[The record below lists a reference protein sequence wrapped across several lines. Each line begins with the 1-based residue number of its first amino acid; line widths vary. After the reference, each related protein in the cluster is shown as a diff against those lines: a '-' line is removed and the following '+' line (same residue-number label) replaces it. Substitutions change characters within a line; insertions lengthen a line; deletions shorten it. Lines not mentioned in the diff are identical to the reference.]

1 MKSSGKVIGG
11 TICLALALM
20 LGVLNFVLPPENL
33 MFTVGDANMPWVPP
47 LLLGIVGIVLLI
59 TAAGGQETAV
69 VAQPAEEIAHD
80 PEKATLNKRM
90 EGIAWGCFLIMLG
103 GFMFIPDTV
112 VAKGVW
118 SIGIGAIM
126 LGLNLARYLN
136 HIKMS
141 GFTTFLGILAV
152 LSGIFELFTAQ
163 SYDGA
168 LLLIILGAY
177 LLLKPWFEKQKL
189 FGPAEHS

>member
-189 FGPAEHS
+189 FGPAEQS

>member
-33 MFTVGDANMPWVPP
+33 MFTVGDANMPWIPP

-69 VAQPAEEIAHD
+69 VAQPAETTHD
-80 PEKATLNKRM
+80 PEKAALNKRM

-118 SIGIGAIM
+118 SIGVGAIM

-189 FGPAEHS
+189 FGPAEQS